1 MMQREAIYYG
11 AWVSRA
17 SNGTF
22 VAELP
27 DFPEVTAS
35 GQSIARV
42 VALASV
48 RLSARIASMR
58 LEGRALPPAT
68 SAADLLDGCV
78 KRRAVGHFLEVRER
92 PSPHSDGTRAPRLST
107 QSGAMMTNGQRD

>member
-1 MMQREAIYYG
+1 MEAIYYG
-11 AWVSRA
+11 AWVARA

-35 GQSIARV
+35 GESIARV

-48 RLSARIASMR
+48 RLSARVASMR
-58 LEGRALPPAT
+58 QDGKPLPAAT
-68 SAADLLDGCV
+68 SVSDLLDGCIE
-78 KRRAVGHFLEVRER
+78 RRAVGHFLEVRER
-92 PSPHSDGTRAPRLST
+92 LSSSLRQPT
-107 QSGAMMTNGQRD
+107 TNDHAG